1 MNHAVVTLDETGS
14 MRGQEER
21 VVSAL
26 NQYVNALP
34 KDTDLTVFK
43 FDSKRWVTQFAGIA
57 KDWKPLT
64 LKDYRPGAWTPLY
77 DAIAW
82 TIHHAESLASDGD
95 KVVVVIDTDGREN
108 SSREF
113 DHAACQR
120 MIRDKKKAGWEF
132 VFMASGINDRAAASV
147 GATGQSLGMTVNT
160 AAYRARRRNYATAS
174 KQTLSYFSGN
184 TPTSTSQAARN
195 VVDRK
200 SARRRSDRNAEVTA
214 SGQRSIF

>member
-1 MNHAVVTLDETGS
+1 MNHAVATLDETGS

-34 KDTDLTVFK
+34 KGTNLTVFK

-108 SSREF
+108 SGDYILDYPIMNIILRLN
-113 DHAACQR
+113 
-120 MIRDKKKAGWEF
+120 DKQLMESLT
-132 VFMASGINDRAAASV
+132 VLASDVPLELVDAAANLLESPDKLFRV
-147 GATGQSLGMTVNT
+147 EYDTALAGELTVTLHPSDGLLGLVAAAGTGQG
-160 AAYRARRRNYATAS
+160 
-174 KQTLSYFSGN
+174 
-184 TPTSTSQAARN
+184 
-195 VVDRK
+195 
-200 SARRRSDRNAEVTA
+200 
-214 SGQRSIF
+214 

>member
-64 LKDYRPGAWTPLY
+64 LKDYRPGASTPLY

-120 MIRDKKKAGWEF
+120 MIRDKKEDRVGVRVHGKRHHRSCRRVCRG
-132 VFMASGINDRAAASV
+132 DRAVSRNDGEHRGLPSETQELRDRIQADALLLLQQ
-147 GATGQSLGMTVNT
+147 TPRLQLRRPPGMSSTRSQLT
-160 AAYRARRRNYATAS
+160 DDPTE
-174 KQTLSYFSGN
+174 TL
-184 TPTSTSQAARN
+184 T
-195 VVDRK
+195 
-200 SARRRSDRNAEVTA
+200 
-214 SGQRSIF
+214 